1 MRSVISFFILLI
13 MVCSTH
19 ANYLE
24 KAKLEENIQAKSQHI
39 LDTMYGSHLFSV
51 TAIVDVGRESW
62 NVSYTER
69 AEVEFKE
76 DKGTPSEKYKILP
89 GYSAIKNLSP
99 NEAVQMPFNSR
110 ITKLSAPVI
119 KITLDIV
126 TSKTLSFRF
135 SMAFVSHLASDIFS

>member
-1 MRSVISFFILLI
+1 MRSVISFFILLM

-76 DKGTPSEKYKILP
+76 DKGTPSEKYKI
-89 GYSAIKNLSP
+89 
-99 NEAVQMPFNSR
+99 
-110 ITKLSAPVI
+110 
-119 KITLDIV
+119 
-126 TSKTLSFRF
+126 
-135 SMAFVSHLASDIFS
+135 